1 MEQKTDLIEAA
12 RPYLLG
18 LPPYIELIP
27 WQDTGI
33 EDPAYLGLAYRN
45 RPAIALRPGLE
56 GEALER
62 VLLHELIHLAEPLLS
77 EDWVRALE
85 PILQTAIRLGLPH
98 RDVPSLAWLSLE
110 DLQARLLPDLLTGQ
124 PQEDLD
130 PRFFPGRL
138 APFWHTMGVIPT
150 HGLEDDPLYVMQE
163 LAGGLPFGTTVW
175 VLERLWPKPPM
186 TRREAAL
193 AVAWRAALALDEE
206 WQRAEEFLGQDGELF
221 PMGAFK
227 VHPGQLWYIP
237 VPEERRSLVLSLVDA
252 ILDEP
257 GEAYEP
263 PEAGLPEEVV
273 AGMLASGRL

>member
-1 MEQKTDLIEAA
+1 MNMEQKTDLIEAA
-12 RPYLLG
+12 RPYLPG

-85 PILQTAIRLGLPH
+85 PILHHAIRQGLPP
-98 RDVPSLAWLSLE
+98 RDLPSLAWLSVEELE
-110 DLQARLLPDLLTGQ
+110 ERLLPGL
-124 PQEDLD
+124 PQNPD
-130 PRFFPGRL
+130 PNLFPGRL
-138 APFWHTMGVIPT
+138 GAFWHAIGVIPT
-150 HGLEDDPLYVMQE
+150 EGLAENPLYLLQQVA
-163 LAGGLPFGTTVW
+163 AGLSYGITGW
-175 VLERLWPKPPM
+175 VLERLWPKPLT
-186 TRREAAL
+186 TRREAAIAL
-193 AVAWRAALALDEE
+193 AWRAATALDEE
-206 WQRAEEFLGQDGELF
+206 WRRVEELLGRDGELF
-221 PMGAFK
+221 PME

-252 ILDEP
+252 ILDGP